1 MELSGLIFVALALVW
16 AIVLIPMALKHHD
29 EVAKTRAVD
38 KFSDDMRVLA
48 RREAVSDREARLVYG
63 RPAAPAASAPRAP
76 GQPAPG
82 QPAPEQPARPSVEHE
97 ATAGRAA
104 ARNERRVEATP
115 RTKQARRRAAAAA
128 ARRRRRIL
136 AVLLLAD
143 VVVGAGV
150 PLGWFLT
157 WAPAIPVGLT
167 VLFLVVARLTVRR
180 DQKRWAARSA
190 AAPVVG
196 QPTAVVEQPRAATPV
211 VEQPRAARREAP
223 VETTPETAP
232 APVRNDQG
240 LAVVTGLDDTS
251 SFPVGLLGD
260 LEPTTD
266 AGALW
271 DPLPVTLPTY
281 VTKPR
286 ATRSVRTIDL
296 AAADVSSSGRDAAD
310 SALVAEAATS
320 PGETEQARRAVGS

>member
-1 MELSGLIFVALALVW
+1 VELSGLIFVALALVW

-63 RPAAPAASAPRAP
+63 RPASPPASPPAAAPRAP
-76 GQPAPG
+76 EQQTAPAAEHGAPG
-82 QPAPEQPARPSVEHE
+82 TPARPAAEQR
-97 ATAGRAA
+97 RAA
-104 ARNERRVEATP
+104 RRGEPVETP
-115 RTKQARRRAAAAA
+115 QRSAQARRRAAAAA
-128 ARRRRRIL
+128 AKRRRRIL
-136 AVLLLAD
+136 AVLVLAD

-180 DQKRWAARSA
+180 EQKRWAART
-190 AAPVVG
+190 PVVEHPVPVG
-196 QPTAVVEQPRAATPV
+196 DQPRAAW
-211 VEQPRAARREAP
+211 REAP
-223 VETTPETAP
+223 VETTPESAP
-232 APVRNDQG
+232 ARNDQG

-296 AAADVSSSGRDAAD
+296 AASDVSSSGRDAAD
-310 SALVAEAATS
+310 SALVAEAATA
-320 PGETEQARRAVGS
+320 PGEAEQARRAVGS

>member
-63 RPAAPAASAPRAP
+63 RPASPAAPAPRAP
-76 GQPAPG
+76 
-82 QPAPEQPARPSVEHE
+82 EQPTPPPVDQSAPVE
-97 ATAGRAA
+97 
-104 ARNERRVEATP
+104 TP
-115 RTKQARRRAAAAA
+115 QRSTQAHRKAAAAA
-128 ARRRRRIL
+128 AKRRRRIL

-180 DQKRWAARSA
+180 DQQRWAARSST
-190 AAPVVG
+190 APVAE
-196 QPTAVVEQPRAATPV
+196 QPLPTAGRVAARNERRIETPV
-211 VEQPRAARREAP
+211 EAP
-223 VETTPETAP
+223 VEAQAETPEPAP
-232 APVRNDQG
+232 ARNDQG

-296 AAADVSSSGRDAAD
+296 AASDVSSSGRDAAD

-320 PGETEQARRAVGS
+320 SGEAEQARRAVGS

>member
-63 RPAAPAASAPRAP
+63 RPAAPAASAPR
-76 GQPAPG
+76 APG

-157 WAPAIPVGLT
+157 WAPAIPVGL
-167 VLFLVVARLTVRR
+167 
-180 DQKRWAARSA
+180 
-190 AAPVVG
+190 
-196 QPTAVVEQPRAATPV
+196 
-211 VEQPRAARREAP
+211 
-223 VETTPETAP
+223 
-232 APVRNDQG
+232 
-240 LAVVTGLDDTS
+240 
-251 SFPVGLLGD
+251 LGD
-260 LEPTTD
+260 VEPSTE

-271 DPLPVTLPTY
+271 DPVPVTLPSY
-281 VTKPR
+281 VT
-286 ATRSVRTIDL
+286 
-296 AAADVSSSGRDAAD
+296 
-310 SALVAEAATS
+310 
-320 PGETEQARRAVGS
+320 

>member
-1 MELSGLIFVALALVW
+1 VGPVELSGLIFVALALVW

-63 RPAAPAASAPRAP
+63 RPAAPAASAPRSTEQPTLPPVEQAAP
-76 GQPAPG
+76 VT
-82 QPAPEQPARPSVEHE
+82 PARPAVEQRR
-97 ATAGRAA
+97 AAGRGAP
-104 ARNERRVEATP
+104 VETP
-115 RTKQARRRAAAAA
+115 QRSAQARRRAAAAA

-190 AAPVVG
+190 
-196 QPTAVVEQPRAATPV
+196 TAPV

-223 VETTPETAP
+223 VETTPETTLETTPAP
-232 APVRNDQG
+232 ARNDQG

-296 AAADVSSSGRDAAD
+296 AASDVSSSGRDAAD